1 MSKDIIDGEGKQ
13 TVESHKKKKK
23 QAETAAS
30 LLAGIAAAAAFLLL
44 FFVLQWNFFLC
55 AGLSA
60 ALFIALALLIRPQK
74 KIGQME
80 VSAVSG
86 GEELYQKLEEA
97 REDLDNI
104 GRLMEQV
111 EDETVRAQSRHLH
124 ETAGSILAYL
134 EKHPNKIKLARRF
147 IDYYQDTASSLLAK
161 YVELEDSGLDTADA
175 AGLKKKTGQALA
187 ALNQAF
193 DGQFQRLMSNE
204 LMDMDAEIRVL
215 EQTIKMEGPL

>member
-44 FFVLQWNFFLC
+44 FFAFQWNFFLC
-55 AGLSA
+55 AGLSV

-134 EKHPNKIKLARRF
+134 EKHPNKIKLRVV
-147 IDYYQDTASSLLAK
+147 LLTIIRTRP
-161 YVELEDSGLDTADA
+161 LPCWQNMWSWRT
-175 AGLKKKTGQALA
+175 A
-187 ALNQAF
+187 ALILLTPPASKRRR
-193 DGQFQRLMSNE
+193 GRRL
-204 LMDMDAEIRVL
+204 
-215 EQTIKMEGPL
+215 PH